1 MILALHLNLVLPSRE
16 IIKNSQRLLPNLNLL
31 DKLTTAVLTLK
42 KMTASSP
49 TILALD
55 FDGVICD
62 GLIEYFEVAWRTYCQ
77 IWSPANDT
85 PPDDLALRFYRLR
98 PVIETGWEMP
108 VLIKALV
115 EGIAD
120 EKILH
125 EWATIVP
132 QVLLDDKIS
141 AKEIGAKLDNLRD
154 EWIATDLD
162 GWLSLHRFYP
172 GVVEKIKAT
181 IASEI
186 KLYIITTKEGRFVKE
201 LLQQEGV
208 NLAST
213 AIFGKE
219 EKRPKYEILR
229 ELKQTADINP
239 VTIWFVEDRLKTL
252 QLVQKQPDLEDVQL
266 LLADWGYNTQAERKA
281 AQNDPVIKLL
291 SLSQFAKNF
300 SAWF

>member
-1 MILALHLNLVLPSRE
+1 
-16 IIKNSQRLLPNLNLL
+16 
-31 DKLTTAVLTLK
+31 
-42 KMTASSP
+42 MTASSP

-115 EGIAD
+115 DGIPD
-120 EKILH
+120 EKILQ
-125 EWATIVP
+125 EWLTIAP
-132 QVLLDDKIS
+132 QILLNDKLQ

-154 EWIATDLD
+154 EWINTDLD
-162 GWLSLHRFYP
+162 GWLSLHKFYS
-172 GVVEKIKAT
+172 GVVEKIQAT
-181 IASEI
+181 VGSEV
-186 KLYIITTKEGRFVKE
+186 KLYIITTKEGRFVQQ
-201 LLQQEGV
+201 LLQQQGI
-208 NLAST
+208 NLPPA

-219 EKRPKYEILR
+219 VKRPKYEILQ
-229 ELKQTADINP
+229 ELIQAAENT
-239 VTIWFVEDRLKTL
+239 VSLWFVEDRLKTL
-252 QLVQKQPDLEDVQL
+252 QLVQQQTNLENVKL
-266 LLADWGYNTQAERKA
+266 FLADWGYNTQPERKA
-281 AQNDPVIKLL
+281 AQNDPRIELL

-300 SAWF
+300 SAWL